1 MDDPREPLDAP
12 EVPSSGTS
20 PEEPERPAEPGPGTL
35 LAANEILE
43 DPNFRNAIVLLC
55 RHDADGAYG
64 LVLNRPA
71 HMPLREVFENPPK
84 GPEGTSGSRR
94 VYIGGPV
101 QPEELQVLDLAEDP
115 VAESV
120 AVAPG
125 VHVGGRWDSLE
136 SILSRPA
143 SSLRLFLGYAG
154 WGPGQLED
162 EIAEG
167 AWEVRSADLRLLL
180 ETPDETWAADP
191 EALRRYL
198 EMNNEQ

>member
-1 MDDPREPLDAP
+1 MNLPPEPLDAP
-12 EVPSSGTS
+12 ENGS
-20 PEEPERPAEPGPGTL
+20 PETPADPRPGAV
-35 LAANEILE
+35 LAAREVLE
-43 DPNFRNAIVLLC
+43 DPNFRDTVVLLC

-71 HMPLREVFENPPK
+71 HMPLREIFENPSRDP
-84 GPEGTSGSRR
+84 GIMGVRR

-101 QPEELQVLDLAEDP
+101 QPEELQVVELGESP
-115 VAESV
+115 VPESV

-125 VHVGGRWDSLE
+125 VHVGGRWDSPE
-136 SILSRPA
+136 SILGRPA

-167 AWEVRSADLRLLL
+167 AWEVFTVDLRRLL
-180 ETPDETWAADP
+180 ETPDEEWAGDR
-191 EALRRYL
+191 ERLRKHL
-198 EMNNEQ
+198 KTGQ